1 MDVDISPQLIS
12 MFENSKDPWG
22 VKLFSH
28 DKSFHY
34 YSNQSNL
41 DMLNLPINFDIEGK
55 TDIEIP
61 HPTSEFA
68 HHFQNHDFE
77 ILKRQVNITSIDIYP
92 YGKEVTLQPY
102 ACEKFPLY
110 DSKKCCIGVIYHARK
125 FAPYNLRNLLNVNL
139 PCTYTCRRG
148 TADGVASDQD
158 DMFTEREMEIIFLT
172 IHALSAKEAAR
183 VLNISHRTVENRLRI
198 IYQKI
203 GINSSSQLAEFCRQT
218 KLHCNIPP
226 GLLRMGSYLHFQ

>member
-22 VKLFSH
+22 VKLFYH

-61 HPTSEFA
+61 HPTAEFA
-68 HHFQNHDFE
+68 YHFQNHDFE
-77 ILKRQVNITSIDIYP
+77 ILKRQINITSIDIYP
-92 YGKEVTLQPY
+92 YGKEATLQPY

-110 DSKKCCIGVIYHARK
+110 DSSKCCIGVVYHARK
-125 FAPYNLRNLLNVNL
+125 FEPYSLRNILNLDVS
-139 PCTYTCRRG
+139 CTYTCQ
-148 TADGVASDQD
+148 AWLSDGECNPEDI
-158 DMFTEREMEIIFLT
+158 FTEREKEIIFLT

-198 IYQKI
+198 IYQKV

-226 GLLRMGSYLHFQ
+226 GLLKMGSYLHLQ